1 MRVFD
6 LDLGFLSNLAAAHE
20 LGRPLRREH
29 AARSPVEDA
38 KPQRGVACRFAR
50 SVEAVVLLVV
60 LSLELRPALAQQ
72 RAQPGMIARAGDA
85 ELQLAFD
92 AAITGAVMR
101 SAPCHGG
108 RLSEIHLRT
117 HGRYTFRQL

>member
-1 MRVFD
+1 MRVLD
-6 LDLGFLSNLAAAHE
+6 LDLGFLASLDAAHE
-20 LGRPLRREH
+20 LGRRVRGEH
-29 AARSPVEDA
+29 ATRTPVKDA

-50 SVEAVVLLVV
+50 PVEAVVLLVV

-72 RAQPGMIARAGDA
+72 RTQPGMIARAGDA

-92 AAITGAVMR
+92 AAITGGGMR
-101 SAPCHGG
+101 SAPCPGG
-108 RLSEIHLRT
+108 GLSAIYLRT